1 MLHLETLSSLANSM
15 VYLALQVSLNPSVI
29 SWTIFVLSLWGTY
42 PDLLLPLQV
51 GTFVSSVITSVEAK
65 VAPGDRVAKPTLCSL
80 ESMAVDFERFS
91 AAGADLDSAKLFN
104 NAISPP
110 FFDIS
115 LDQVSVPLYSL

>member
-1 MLHLETLSSLANSM
+1 M

-29 SWTIFVLSLWGTY
+29 SWTIFVLSLWVTY

-65 VAPGDRVAKPTLCSL
+65 VAPGDRVAKPTLRSL
-80 ESMAVDFERFS
+80 ESMAVDFEPFS

-104 NAISPP
+104 NVISPP
-110 FFDIS
+110 FF
-115 LDQVSVPLYSL
+115 